1 MKGFDFVI
9 KVIEKVCV
17 VLMIIMTFVT
27 FGQAFNRYVLG
38 GSFFWAEEAAIW
50 SMIWITFLGAT
61 VALRRGKHPRIDFLV
76 NMFPIKIRKWVEA
89 FDYLVIAI
97 FLAFLGWHSL
107 PVVQKTG
114 RIIAVGLR
122 IPRSIMFYSIL
133 VGCVLMVIYALLLA
147 AGKVLGFEMQ
157 ERSSAE

>member
-1 MKGFDFVI
+1 MKTFDFLI
-9 KVIEKVCV
+9 KAIEKGCII
-17 VLMIIMTFVT
+17 LMMIMTFVT
-27 FGQAFNRYVLG
+27 FGQAFNRYILG

-76 NMFPIKIRKWVEA
+76 NMFPLKIRKWIEV
-89 FDYLVIAI
+89 FDYLVIAS
-97 FLAFLGWHSL
+97 FLAFLGWYSI

-122 IPRSIMFYSIL
+122 IPRSIMFYSVL
-133 VGCVLMVIYALLLA
+133 VGCALMVIYTILLA
-147 AGKVLGFEMQ
+147 IGKAVGHDMNGGGATQ
-157 ERSSAE
+157 